1 LLKAIA
7 DTFGERLFVM
17 RDGQQDLDIRRVL
30 DLSPN
35 PQALLNFNA
44 SLRAI
49 QAGEKEFN
57 ALEAVERVLIAHDLI
72 AVANYLDVEVAEGV
86 VAIYQFVIGDL
97 TKATLPFIAIQRALR
112 GDPDFKSHYLHL
124 LDRIGGLSMPVIDAS
139 PAAGMLYS
147 TSVASSIT
155 KLRLANSIFT
165 VFIGFLR
172 T

>member
-86 VAIYQFVIGDL
+86 VAIY
-97 TKATLPFIAIQRALR
+97 
-112 GDPDFKSHYLHL
+112 
-124 LDRIGGLSMPVIDAS
+124 
-139 PAAGMLYS
+139 
-147 TSVASSIT
+147 
-155 KLRLANSIFT
+155 
-165 VFIGFLR
+165 
-172 T
+172 